1 MGRELFREIIQ
12 TVKAVTGVKAFLVLL
27 VAALYL
33 AVVSGSI
40 GEDELAPDI
49 QASTSGFKQSG
60 NIPSAVGET
69 VGEFKAIVGLNA
81 LHSNASADIPLD
93 QFVEKIRRGIGR
105 LLRISSQKT
114 QASELINGGIL
125 KQA

>member
-12 TVKAVTGVKAFLVLL
+12 TVKAFLVLL

-40 GEDELAPDI
+40 GKDELAPDI

-60 NIPSAVGET
+60 NIPLAVEET
-69 VGEFKAIVGLNA
+69 VG
-81 LHSNASADIPLD
+81 
-93 QFVEKIRRGIGR
+93 
-105 LLRISSQKT
+105 
-114 QASELINGGIL
+114 
-125 KQA
+125 